1 MCHNLTMDRIAELT
15 HHFSQIESA
24 IQHAEGVAN
33 RERGSVH
40 LLAVSKTKP
49 ASDIAALF
57 QLGQRQFGENYV
69 QEAVDKIDSLSDLDI
84 EWHYIGQ
91 IQSNKTK
98 IIATAF
104 DWVHTV
110 DREKI
115 ARRLNEA
122 RISTPLNTLI
132 QVNVDLAE
140 TKSGVNPGDL
150 KRLAET
156 IWALPNLKLRGLMS
170 IPDPVSDEDLKRSH
184 QTLRSLFDELKQ
196 AHPAPEIFDTLS
208 MGMTNDLELAVT
220 EGSTMVRIGTAL
232 FGARPPKDSL

>member
-1 MCHNLTMDRIAELT
+1 M
-15 HHFSQIESA
+15 
-24 IQHAEGVAN
+24 
-33 RERGSVH
+33 H

-57 QLGQRQFGENYV
+57 RLGQRQFGENYV

-122 RISTPLNTLI
+122 
-132 QVNVDLAE
+132 Q
-140 TKSGVNPGDL
+140 
-150 KRLAET
+150 
-156 IWALPNLKLRGLMS
+156 
-170 IPDPVSDEDLKRSH
+170 
-184 QTLRSLFDELKQ
+184 
-196 AHPAPEIFDTLS
+196 
-208 MGMTNDLELAVT
+208 
-220 EGSTMVRIGTAL
+220 IGK
-232 FGARPPKDSL
+232 ARRKYV

>member
-1 MCHNLTMDRIAELT
+1 MDRIAELT
-15 HHFSQIESA
+15 HHFSQIESS
-24 IQHAEGVAN
+24 IRHAESAAN
-33 RERGSVH
+33 REHGSVH

-57 QLGQRQFGENYV
+57 RLGQRRFGENYV
-69 QEAVDKIDSLSDLDI
+69 QEAVDKIDSLNNLDI

-98 IIATAF
+98 VIATAF

-122 RISTPLNTLI
+122 RIGKPLNTLI

-140 TKSGVNPGDL
+140 TKSGVIPGDL

-156 IWALPNLKLRGLMS
+156 IWALPKLRLRGLMS
-170 IPDPVSDEDLKRSH
+170 IPDPLSDEDLKRSH
-184 QTLRSLFDELKQ
+184 QLLRSLFAELKQ

>member
-1 MCHNLTMDRIAELT
+1 MDRIAELT
-15 HHFSQIESA
+15 HHFSQIKSA
-24 IQHAEGVAN
+24 IQHAESAAN
-33 RERGSVH
+33 RECGSVH

-49 ASDIAALF
+49 TSDIEALF
-57 QLGQRQFGENYV
+57 RLGQRQFGENYV

-84 EWHYIGQ
+84 EWHYIGH

-110 DREKI
+110 DRKKI
-115 ARRLNEA
+115 ASRLNEA
-122 RISTPLNTLI
+122 RIGKPLNILI

-140 TKSGVNPGDL
+140 TKSGVTPNDL

-156 IWALPNLKLRGLMS
+156 IWALPNLRLRGLMS
-170 IPDPVSDEDLKRSH
+170 IPDPVSEGDLKRSH
-184 QTLRSLFDELKQ
+184 QTLRSLFEELKQ

-208 MGMTNDLELAVT
+208 MGMTNDLELAVA

>member
-1 MCHNLTMDRIAELT
+1 MDRIAVLT

-24 IQHAEGVAN
+24 IQHAESAAK
-33 RERGSVH
+33 REHGSVH

-57 QLGQRQFGENYV
+57 RLGQRQFGENYV
-69 QEAVDKIDSLSDLDI
+69 QEAIDKIDSLSDLDI

-115 ARRLNEA
+115 AKRLNEA
-122 RISTPLNTLI
+122 RISSPLNTLI

-140 TKSGVNPGDL
+140 TKSGVIPGDL

-156 IWALPNLKLRGLMS
+156 IWALPNLRLRGLMS
-170 IPDPVSDEDLKRSH
+170 IPDPVSDADLKRSH

>member
-1 MCHNLTMDRIAELT
+1 MDRIAELT
-15 HHFSQIESA
+15 HHFSRIKSA
-24 IQHAEGVAN
+24 IQHAESAAN
-33 RERGSVH
+33 REHGSVH

-49 ASDIAALF
+49 VSDIAALF
-57 QLGQRQFGENYV
+57 RLGQRQFGENYV

-98 IIATAF
+98 IIASAF

-122 RISTPLNTLI
+122 RIGKPLNTLI

-140 TKSGVNPGDL
+140 TKSGVIPGDL

-156 IWALPNLKLRGLMS
+156 IWTLPNLRLRGLMS
-170 IPDPVSDEDLKRSH
+170 IPDPGSDENLKRSH

-196 AHPAPEIFDTLS
+196 AHPAPKIFDTLS

>member
-1 MCHNLTMDRIAELT
+1 MDRIAELT

-24 IQHAEGVAN
+24 IQHAESAAK
-33 RERGSVH
+33 REHGSVH

-57 QLGQRQFGENYV
+57 RLGQRRFGENYV
-69 QEAVDKIDSLSDLDI
+69 QEAVDKIDSLNDLDI

-98 IIATAF
+98 VIATAF

-122 RISTPLNTLI
+122 RIGEPLNTLI

-140 TKSGVNPGDL
+140 TKSGVIPGDL

-156 IWALPNLKLRGLMS
+156 IWALPKLRLRGLMS
-170 IPDPVSDEDLKRSH
+170 IPDPLSDEDLKRSH
-184 QTLRSLFDELKQ
+184 QLLRSLFAELKQ
-196 AHPAPEIFDTLS
+196 AHPTPEIFDTLS